1 MKYINK
7 LDIFSDAQIYVDK
20 NSIHTE
26 IVFVLSK
33 KQLIEQIRFFL
44 YLVAELKKF

>member
-1 MKYINK
+1 MKYIHK
-7 LDIFSDAQIYVDK
+7 LDVFFDAQTK

-33 KQLIEQIRFFL
+33 KQLIEQKRFFL